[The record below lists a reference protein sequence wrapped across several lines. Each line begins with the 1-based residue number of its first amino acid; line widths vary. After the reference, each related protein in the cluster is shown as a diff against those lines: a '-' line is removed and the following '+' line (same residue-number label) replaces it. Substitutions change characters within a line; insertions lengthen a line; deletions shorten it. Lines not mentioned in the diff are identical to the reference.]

1 MTHILVFG
9 DSIVWG
15 SWDSKGGWAE
25 RLRMEINRNAI
36 KAIRKNPE
44 SDYNA
49 IYNLGIAGINIKNVL
64 SRIRSETKARYYEG
78 EENVIIFAVGTNDCA
93 FLESKKNKNITSPDD
108 FENTVRELIDT
119 AKKIASKTIFL
130 GITPVDEDKTNPL
143 PWATDQYHKND
154 NVIQYNNILKKI
166 CAEKGAE
173 FVDIYELF
181 ISSGDIQLLE
191 DGLHPNTRGHKLIFD
206 VVRKFLKEKNI
217 L

>member
-49 IYNLGIAGINIKNVL
+49 IYNLGIAGTSIKNVL
-64 SRIRSETKARYYEG
+64 SRIKSETKARNYEG
-78 EENVIIFAVGTNDCA
+78 EENVIIFTIGTNDCA
-93 FLESKKNKNITSPDD
+93 FLESKKNDNITDPDD
-108 FENTVRELIDT
+108 FETKLRELADT
-119 AKKIASKTIFL
+119 AGKIASETVFL
-130 GITPVDEDKTNPL
+130 SITPVDEDKTNPL

-154 NVIQYNNILKKI
+154 NVRQYNSIIKKI
-166 CAEKGAE
+166 CAEEDAE
-173 FVDIYELF
+173 FIDIFKLF
-181 ISSGDIQLLE
+181 TSSDYKQFLE